1 MYEYF
6 WGGPFSQWASAPF
19 IIDDIE
25 FNTCEQ
31 YMMYKKAMLFG
42 DLEIAERILQTSNPK
57 AQKALGR
64 KVRYFDDKVWM
75 EHAYNYVVEGNRA
88 KFSQNREFGEVLA
101 MTKGTVKWFKEDK
114 GYGFIT
120 AEDGTDVFVH
130 FSQINKPGFK
140 TLKEGEEVTFE
151 IAQGQKG
158 LQAENV
164 TSAK

>member
-42 DLEIAERILQTSNPK
+42 DLEVAEQILQTSDPK

-64 KVRYFDDKVWM
+64 KVRYFDDDVWM
-75 EHAYNYVVEGNRA
+75 EHAYDFVVQGNRA
-88 KFSQNREFGEVLA
+88 KFSQNREFGTVLY
-101 MTKGTVKWFKEDK
+101 MTKG
-114 GYGFIT
+114 
-120 AEDGTDVFVH
+120 
-130 FSQINKPGFK
+130 K
-140 TLKEGEEVTFE
+140 TLVEASPYDRRWGIGLYANDPRAHDPATWLGENLLGKAITQVRVELFGE
-151 IAQGQKG
+151 
-158 LQAENV
+158 
-164 TSAK
+164 

>member
-42 DLEIAERILQTSNPK
+42 DLEVAEQILQTSDPK

-64 KVRYFDDKVWM
+64 KVRYFDDNVWM

-101 MTKGTVKWFKEDK
+101 MTKG
-114 GYGFIT
+114 
-120 AEDGTDVFVH
+120 
-130 FSQINKPGFK
+130 K
-140 TLKEGEEVTFE
+140 TLVEASPYDCRWGIGLYGDDPRAKDPLQWRGENLLGKAITQVRIELF
-151 IAQGQKG
+151 GD
-158 LQAENV
+158 
-164 TSAK
+164 

>member
-1 MYEYF
+1 
-6 WGGPFSQWASAPF
+6 
-19 IIDDIE
+19 
-25 FNTCEQ
+25 
-31 YMMYKKAMLFG
+31 
-42 DLEIAERILQTSNPK
+42 
-57 AQKALGR
+57 
-64 KVRYFDDKVWM
+64 
-75 EHAYNYVVEGNRA
+75 
-88 KFSQNREFGEVLA
+88 

-164 TSAK
+164 TSVK

>member
-42 DLEIAERILQTSNPK
+42 DLEVAKQILQTSNPK

-101 MTKGTVKWFKEDK
+101 MTKG
-114 GYGFIT
+114 
-120 AEDGTDVFVH
+120 
-130 FSQINKPGFK
+130 K
-140 TLKEGEEVTFE
+140 TLVEASPYDCRQGIGLYGDDPRAKDPLQWRGENLLGKAITQVRIELF
-151 IAQGQKG
+151 GD
-158 LQAENV
+158 
-164 TSAK
+164 

>member
-57 AQKALGR
+57 A
-64 KVRYFDDKVWM
+64 
-75 EHAYNYVVEGNRA
+75 
-88 KFSQNREFGEVLA
+88 
-101 MTKGTVKWFKEDK
+101 
-114 GYGFIT
+114 
-120 AEDGTDVFVH
+120 
-130 FSQINKPGFK
+130 
-140 TLKEGEEVTFE
+140 
-151 IAQGQKG
+151 
-158 LQAENV
+158 
-164 TSAK
+164 